1 MWMIAWREAVRA
13 LSRNPLR
20 SFLTVL
26 GVVIGVAAVIALVTL
41 GRGAT
46 AAVQQQ
52 IAAMGSNVLFISPSR
67 GFGPGS
73 LTVPFTVEDARFLER
88 EAASIAIA
96 APAAVT
102 NRTVIAGNQSATT
115 QIVGIGEG
123 YLTARQW
130 PVADGREP
138 TPGELRSGA
147 PVCLLGQTVATT
159 LFGDRSPVGERMR
172 LDRLSCSVIGVLAAK
187 GQSAFGS
194 DQDDLVLVPLR
205 LYHRRIAG
213 NTQVWFIIAAVAPG
227 YTSSEAIAEV
237 QQLLRER
244 RRVAPNESDNFR
256 ITDSR
261 EIERTFTSTTRML
274 TALLSAVAAISLV
287 VGGIGIMNIMLVSVT
302 ERTREIGIRLAI
314 GARAVDVMTQFLV
327 EAVVLSL
334 AGGAIGIV
342 LALVT
347 SYLATQALGFPFLLD
362 FGVIALAVLF
372 SAAVGVVFGFLP
384 ARRAARLDPIVAL
397 RQE

>member
-115 QIVGIGEG
+115 HIVGIGEG

-194 DQDDLVLVPLR
+194 DQDDVVMVPLR

-213 NTQVWFIIAAVAPG
+213 NTQVQFIIAAVAPG

-314 GARAVDVMTQFLV
+314 GARAVDVMTQLLV

-342 LALVT
+342 LALVA
-347 SYLATQALGFPFLLD
+347 SYLAAQALDFPFLLD
-362 FGVIALAVLF
+362 LGVIALSVLF

>member
-102 NRTVIAGNQSATT
+102 NRTVIAGNQSTTT

-194 DQDDLVLVPLR
+194 DQDDLVMVPLR

-213 NTQVWFIIAAVAPG
+213 NTQVRFIIAAVAPG

-342 LALVT
+342 LALVA
-347 SYLATQALGFPFLLD
+347 SYLAAQALGFPFLLD

>member
-194 DQDDLVLVPLR
+194 DQDDVVMVPLR

-342 LALVT
+342 LALVA
-347 SYLATQALGFPFLLD
+347 SYLAAQALDFPFLLD
-362 FGVIALAVLF
+362 LGVIALSVLF

>member
-123 YLTARQW
+123 YLTALQW

-194 DQDDLVLVPLR
+194 DQDDVVMVPLR

-213 NTQVWFIIAAVAPG
+213 NTQVRFIIAAVAP
-227 YTSSEAIAEV
+227 
-237 QQLLRER
+237 
-244 RRVAPNESDNFR
+244 
-256 ITDSR
+256 
-261 EIERTFTSTTRML
+261 
-274 TALLSAVAAISLV
+274 
-287 VGGIGIMNIMLVSVT
+287 
-302 ERTREIGIRLAI
+302 
-314 GARAVDVMTQFLV
+314 
-327 EAVVLSL
+327 
-334 AGGAIGIV
+334 
-342 LALVT
+342 
-347 SYLATQALGFPFLLD
+347 
-362 FGVIALAVLF
+362 
-372 SAAVGVVFGFLP
+372 
-384 ARRAARLDPIVAL
+384 
-397 RQE
+397 

>member
-1 MWMIAWREAVRA
+1 MWAIAWREAVRA
-13 LSRNPLR
+13 LARNPLR

-52 IAAMGSNVLFISPSR
+52 IAQMGSNVLFISPSR

-73 LTVPFTVEDARFLER
+73 FTVPFTVEDAHFLAR

-96 APAAVT
+96 APAAAT
-102 NRTVIAGNQSATT
+102 NRTVVAGNQSATT

-123 YLTARQW
+123 YLEARQW
-130 PVADGREP
+130 PVAEGRAP
-138 TPGELRSGA
+138 SDGELRSGA
-147 PVCLLGQTVATT
+147 PVCLLGATVAKS
-159 LFGDRSPVGERMR
+159 LFGEQSPVGERIR
-172 LDRLSCSVIGVLAAK
+172 LDKISCTVVGVLTVK

-213 NTQVWFIIAAVAPG
+213 NTQVRFILASVAPG
-227 YTSSEAIAEV
+227 YSSSEAIDEV
-237 QQLLRER
+237 RRLLRER
-244 RRVAPNESDNFR
+244 RRLAATEEDNFR

-261 EIERTFTSTTRML
+261 EIERTFTSTTQML
-274 TALLSAVAAISLV
+274 TALLSAVAAISLL

-314 GARAVDVMTQFLV
+314 GARAADVMTQFLV

-342 LALVT
+342 LAVAT
-347 SYLATQALGFPFLLD
+347 SYAAAQALRFPFLLD
-362 FGVIALAVLF
+362 FGVVALAVAF

-384 ARRAARLDPIVAL
+384 ARRAAKLDPIVAL

>member
-52 IAAMGSNVLFISPSR
+52 IAAMGSNVLSISPSR

-138 TPGELRSGA
+138 TSGELRSGA

-172 LDRLSCSVIGVLAAK
+172 LDRLSC
-187 GQSAFGS
+187 
-194 DQDDLVLVPLR
+194 
-205 LYHRRIAG
+205 
-213 NTQVWFIIAAVAPG
+213 
-227 YTSSEAIAEV
+227 
-237 QQLLRER
+237 
-244 RRVAPNESDNFR
+244 
-256 ITDSR
+256 
-261 EIERTFTSTTRML
+261 
-274 TALLSAVAAISLV
+274 
-287 VGGIGIMNIMLVSVT
+287 
-302 ERTREIGIRLAI
+302 
-314 GARAVDVMTQFLV
+314 
-327 EAVVLSL
+327 
-334 AGGAIGIV
+334 
-342 LALVT
+342 
-347 SYLATQALGFPFLLD
+347 
-362 FGVIALAVLF
+362 
-372 SAAVGVVFGFLP
+372 
-384 ARRAARLDPIVAL
+384 
-397 RQE
+397 

>member
-1 MWMIAWREAVRA
+1 MWAIAWREAVRA
-13 LSRNPLR
+13 LARNPLR

-96 APAAVT
+96 APAEVT
-102 NRTVIAGNQSATT
+102 NRTVIAGNQSTTT

-187 GQSAFGS
+187 GQSAFG

-213 NTQVWFIIAAVAPG
+213 NTKVRFILASVAPG
-227 YTSSEAIAEV
+227 YSSSEAIDEV
-237 QQLLRER
+237 RRLLRER
-244 RRVAPNESDNFR
+244 RRLAATEEDNFR

-261 EIERTFTSTTRML
+261 EIERTFTSTTQML
-274 TALLSAVAAISLV
+274 TALLSAVAAISLL

-314 GARAVDVMTQFLV
+314 GARAADVMTQFLV

-342 LALVT
+342 LAVAT
-347 SYLATQALGFPFLLD
+347 SYAAAQALRFPFLLD
-362 FGVIALAVLF
+362 FGVVALAVAF

-384 ARRAARLDPIVAL
+384 ARRAAKLDPIVAL